1 MPIRYS
7 ISRFR
12 AYSTMLA
19 LVSSI
24 ASAQAQTLEEA
35 GKLYM
40 SGQLDQLIAQGEAS
54 LRKNDQ
60 QPILHLF
67 VGRAYAD
74 QNRFSEAIPHLEK
87 SRQAPAGTD
96 GVKVWS
102 LGYLGTSYYFTDQ
115 PGKAQMALE
124 ECVALNNTQNATKYA
139 QRRLQGYQLLPFYAG
154 WKVVETA
161 HLRLHFQSPEQVP
174 DLAQYAAERE
184 QAYQA
189 ISQKFPASLAKKI
202 DFYVWNNKADAKP
215 MLQRELGFA
224 VPEAMLLNAR
234 QGQTRGHELA
244 HVLVQHSLQPAQRA
258 KLINEGIAVYLDQT
272 STNRM
277 QRARQFA
284 QGRADVWRLWEH
296 PEEAD
301 EAQLYAVGGA
311 LLEYLAAHAT
321 PEQFRALLKDQRADA
336 NRATLGPLVAAFEQ
350 ELAKPE

>member
-1 MPIRYS
+1 M
-7 ISRFR
+7 
-12 AYSTMLA
+12 MLSLLA
-19 LVSSI
+19 GLI
-24 ASAQAQTLEEA
+24 YLPAARAQTSEEA
-35 GKLYM
+35 GRLYV

-60 QPILHLF
+60 QPILHMF

-74 QNRFSEAIPHLEK
+74 QNRYPEAIPHLEK
-87 SRQAPAGTD
+87 SRQVPAGSD

-115 PGKAQMALE
+115 PAKAQAALE

-154 WKVVETA
+154 WRVVETA

-174 DLAQYAAERE
+174 DLARYAAERE

-189 ISQKFPASLAKKI
+189 ISQKFPASLSKKI

-215 MLQRELGFA
+215 VLQRELGFA
-224 VPEAMLLNAR
+224 VPEAMLVNAR
-234 QGQTRGHELA
+234 QNQTRGHELA
-244 HVLVQHSLQPAQRA
+244 HVLVQHSLQPTQRT

-272 STNRM
+272 GANRL
-277 QRARQFA
+277 QRARQLA

-296 PEEAD
+296 PEAAD
-301 EAQLYAVGGA
+301 EGQLYAVGGA

-321 PEQFRALLKDQRADA
+321 PEQLRALLKDQRAEA
-336 NRATLGPLVAAFEQ
+336 NRAALEPLVAAFEQ